1 MAVAAVAGA
10 AGAAFNPVMLGV
22 AGGLAVLQIGVSLYQ
37 QNELNKAKE
46 EAIKAQRKAA
56 TLKFSSIESSTN
68 LMKAANLENSLNMT
82 GEALRA
88 GAAKKGETK
97 EAIVEATSTVSAA
110 SEGLTSGR
118 SQGRQMVDV
127 HVKGNKLLQKVDT
140 QTRSMVNQITEA
152 QDKMTNDLNNR
163 LIGAHQDLTAVLANE
178 GTELSSLPGA
188 LGAGISGFGQ
198 GMSIYNAFK

>member
-1 MAVAAVAGA
+1 MSAVLA
-10 AGAAFNPVMLGV
+10 AGAGM
-22 AGGLAVLQIGVSLYQ
+22 GLLQMGVSLWQ

-97 EAIVEATSTVSAA
+97 EAIVEATSTVAAA

-118 SQGRQMVDV
+118 SQGRQMVDM

-178 GTELSSLPGA
+178 GTELSLLPGA